1 MLSFVPNVVSTC
13 RTRDHVGTKKVVE
26 TTIGDILIWL
36 LPAILCVVAILAIL
50 GFDIFLIIWYFDPLS
65 FPADEWRLWTNTKKG
80 LFLWAMI
87 ASLFCF
93 FYLGRY
99 AFKRFVFNPL
109 PPEKETN

>member
-13 RTRDHVGTKKVVE
+13 AARDHVGTKKVVE
-26 TTIGDILIWL
+26 TTLGNILIWL
-36 LPAILCVVAILAIL
+36 LPAILCVVAILVIL
-50 GFDIFLIIWYFDPLS
+50 GLISFSSYGISILFLSRQTSGVY
-65 FPADEWRLWTNTKKG
+65 WTNTKKG